1 MINQYLLS
9 LGEFSSDGFNNHS
22 QKYLCWIFFILA
34 TFFTQITM
42 LNMLIAIMGNTFE
55 MVIEKKAI
63 HAMNTKLQIM
73 SDYSNVISLFDRDT
87 DHFLF
92 IVKPVINDEDNEDE
106 ASWEG
111 GLNFLRKSIMKK
123 VDLINENLSKNK
135 DQQTMQ
141 VVKI

>member
-22 QKYLCWIFFILA
+22 QWYLCWIFFILA

-73 SDYSNVISLFDRDT
+73 SDYSNVIGLFDRDT
-87 DHFLF
+87 EHFLF
-92 IVKPVINDEDNEDE
+92 IVKPVIDGDEENEDE
-106 ASWEG
+106 DSWEG
-111 GLNFLRKSIMKK
+111 GLNFLRKSIIKK
-123 VDLINENLSKNK
+123 IDQINENQINIK
-135 DQQTMQ
+135 DQ
-141 VVKI
+141 

>member
-1 MINQYLLS
+1 
-9 LGEFSSDGFNNHS
+9 
-22 QKYLCWIFFILA
+22 
-34 TFFTQITM
+34 M

-92 IVKPVINDEDNEDE
+92 IVKPVIDDDEDIEDE

-111 GLNFLRKSIMKK
+111 GLSFLRKSITRKIEQ
-123 VDLINENLSKNK
+123 INQNQIISK
-135 DQQTMQ
+135 DQQIT
-141 VVKI
+141 

>member
-22 QKYLCWIFFILA
+22 QWYLCWIFFILA

-92 IVKPVINDEDNEDE
+92 IVKPVIDGDEENEDE
-106 ASWEG
+106 DSWEG
-111 GLNFLRKSIMKK
+111 GLNFLRKSIIKK
-123 VDLINENLSKNK
+123 IDQNNENQIKIK
-135 DQQTMQ
+135 DQ
-141 VVKI
+141 